1 MYKYTLCFIRKGNQ
15 ILMLNRF
22 FSPIMGKWNG
32 IGGKFEEDETPYQCV
47 IRETF
52 EETGINIQNPEL
64 IGKVTWITEKGTT
77 GMYVFVASV
86 PSTLDFPTP
95 ISVTEGILDWKE
107 VDWILDVNNKGIA
120 NNIQEF
126 LPIMLNGERFDH
138 RYTFNV
144 NEQIIDYSLLPLSV

>member
-32 IGGKFEEDETPYQCV
+32 IGGKLEEDETPYQCV

-64 IGKVTWITEKGTT
+64 VGKVTWITEKGTS
-77 GMYVFVASV
+77 GMYVFIASV
-86 PSTLDFPTP
+86 PTTLDFLTPT
-95 ISVTEGILDWKE
+95 SVTEGILDWKE
-107 VDWILDVNNKGIA
+107 AGWILDVNNKGIA